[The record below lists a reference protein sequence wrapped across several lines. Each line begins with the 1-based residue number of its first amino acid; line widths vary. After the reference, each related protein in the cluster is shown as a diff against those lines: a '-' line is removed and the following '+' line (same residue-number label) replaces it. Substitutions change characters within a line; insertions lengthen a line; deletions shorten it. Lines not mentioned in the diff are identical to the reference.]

1 MSFAIPYLQTEFYNL
16 LCTDRLVQD
25 FFRNESVD
33 GIWFYDPENHEQ
45 LWTTVPFL
53 HCLGYTPSDF
63 NGQVIHWE
71 KMISP
76 QDRQVF
82 GEMLQQTVVQTTDKY
97 ETRNF
102 RFVHKNGSLIDV
114 YCKVH
119 TVNNNSRLLGIIKRI
134 KTESLCKTING
145 IPVDAIIQL
154 ISNFFILDGAFR
166 FVNFLY
172 KPDEATLAI
181 SVKDFLGKSFKE
193 IGFPDLVCSAIIGAL
208 NEVTVT
214 RQKQE
219 VDFMLTINNA
229 EQWFRLVAT
238 VWDPSRKDSHLICV
252 VNNITQHQKDEF
264 NKSKYFSALEN
275 SIDGVAFLSTEGFC
289 TYVNANYAKMLG
301 RDPDELVGKHW
312 RMYLSKNE
320 VRNFDRDIIPTLYA
334 TGSYLGTIQG
344 LRKTGQLFPVS
355 ISLSVTP
362 DLGIICIL
370 RDMSDLE
377 AMQEKL
383 NEKNRLLV
391 QFSKEV
397 PTATYLVE
405 QNSSGEIGFTFE
417 SDDFRKKFPWLLN
430 NQKHFDLALLIEYMH
445 PEDLKIL
452 AEKTEESKL
461 NQSLITLDARIKNEN
476 NAYHWYNIRAQP
488 INQQDGSYKWFGTVE
503 DITERKMAEAYLEPF
518 RDKIFTYE
526 SKYESLLAASNLG
539 GWEYDATNNELW
551 CSREYFAMMGRE
563 KEYPARWACYQIR
576 EVWED
581 FLHPDDVE
589 AAKKYF
595 SAFLENLE
603 GTYSQEFRLKHA
615 NGSWLWVSSRG
626 KALRNEQTGKPTGL
640 IIGTHIDITQ
650 TRALSDYLMES
661 RKKLLTD
668 NALLK
673 AIIDSPQNIYILA
686 LDIDFRF
693 IAFTKSYVAYSEKY
707 LQKEAVVGMSFFDV
721 LPITIQ
727 EYVRT
732 NCKKALKGEQFTTT
746 YTIQG
751 SDGRSH
757 HFLNRYSP
765 IVDEKGEIHGITLF
779 SIDLSE
785 TSSPFFNE
793 NE

>member
-1 MSFAIPYLQTEFYNL
+1 MSFATPYLQDEFYDL
-16 LCTDRLVQD
+16 LCTNRQVQN
-25 FFRNESVD
+25 FFRNESID
-33 GIWFYDPENHEQ
+33 GIWFYDPQYQKQ

-63 NGQVIHWE
+63 NGQLLSWE
-71 KMISP
+71 SIVMP
-76 QDRQVF
+76 QDQPLF
-82 GEMLQQTVVQTTDKY
+82 AELLQQVGLQTADQY
-97 ETRNF
+97 EIRNF
-102 RFVHKNGSLIDV
+102 RFLHKNGSLVDV
-114 YCKVH
+114 YCKVQA
-119 TVNNNSRLLGIIKRI
+119 VNNNSRLLGIIKRI
-134 KTESLCKTING
+134 KTESLCKTINA

-154 ISNFFILDGAFR
+154 ISNFFILDGAYR

-172 KPDEATLAI
+172 KPDEASLAI

-193 IGFPDLVCSAIIGAL
+193 IGFPDLVCAAIVGAL

-219 VDFMLTINNA
+219 VDFMLTINNS

-252 VNNITQHQKDEF
+252 VNNITQHQKNEF

-301 RDPDELVGKHW
+301 RDPEELVGKHW
-312 RMYLSKNE
+312 RMYLSENE
-320 VRNFDRDIIPTLYA
+320 VRNFDRDIIPALYA

-344 LRKTGQLFPVS
+344 LIETGQLFPVS
-355 ISLSVTP
+355 ISLTVTP

-397 PTATYLVE
+397 PTATYMVE
-405 QNSSGEIGFTFE
+405 QSSSGEIGFTFE

-430 NQKHFDLALLIEYMH
+430 DQQHFDLTLLIKYMH
-445 PEDLKIL
+445 PEDLGIL
-452 AEKTEESKL
+452 ADKTEGSKL

-488 INQQDGSYKWFGTVE
+488 VHQPDSSYKWFGTVE

-526 SKYESLLAASNLG
+526 SKYESLLTASNLG
-539 GWEYDATNNELW
+539 GWEYDVTNNELW
-551 CSREYFAMMGRE
+551 CSREYFVMMGRE
-563 KEYPARWACYQIR
+563 KDYPARWACYQMK

-581 FLHPDDVE
+581 LLHPDDLE
-589 AAKKYF
+589 RAKKYF
-595 SAFLENLE
+595 SAFLGNLE

-615 NGSWLWVSSRG
+615 SGSWLWISSRG

-640 IIGTHIDITQ
+640 IIGTHIDITE
-650 TRALSDYLMES
+650 TRDLSDYLIES

-673 AIIDSPQNIYILA
+673 AIIDSPQDIYILA
-686 LDIDFRF
+686 LDLDFHF
-693 IAFTKSYVAYSEKY
+693 IAFTKNYAAYSK
-707 LQKEAVVGMSFFDV
+707 KHMGREAVVGMSIFDV
-721 LPITIQ
+721 LPVSLH
-727 EYVRT
+727 EFAKANYNR
-732 NCKKALKGEQFTTT
+732 ALKGELFTST
-746 YTIQG
+746 YTVHGPDG
-751 SDGRSH
+751 SP
-757 HFLNRYSP
+757 FQYLNRYSP
-765 IVDEKGEIHGITLF
+765 IIDEKGDIHGITLF
-779 SIDLSE
+779 LSDVTE
-785 TSSPFFNE
+785 TRSPFFNE
-793 NE
+793 NK